1 VYRCDNGQLH
11 IFDSTQTYEFKIDP
25 GNRWVKRAKAVP
37 WGLAQERYASEFDQ
51 GNGRPAIPSRVA
63 LGALLIKEFLSCSDE
78 ETVLSIAE
86 QPYLQYF
93 VGLKEFTDK
102 PPFDPSM
109 MVHFR
114 KRFTKEFLAEI
125 NEGMCKNEAMPK
137 PEEVEEP
144 KDDDDEPHGGTL
156 IVDATCAPADV
167 KYPTDTGLLAEAI
180 RKTDAMI
187 DTLHEPLK
195 GQQPRPRTYRV
206 KSRKLFTSFVR
217 LRKPGPKMI
226 RKVKGKQ
233 LNFLR
238 RNLGFIEQMLQTGG
252 VLSDKQAKILTTIQ
266 TLFQQQNEMFIN
278 KTKRCDD
285 RIVSISQPHVR
296 PIVRGKAGTPVE
308 FGAKINMSVV
318 GGYVFVNEISYDAF
332 HEGKLL
338 ENAIIDYYTRF
349 YMLPSKILAD
359 QAFTTRENRKLC
371 KELGI
376 NLACKP
382 LGRPP
387 KDAPPVDKKDAGRRS
402 EIEGKFGTLKTRYT
416 WNRVMARL
424 PETGMAV
431 IAVAALAMNLD
442 RKAKAFLRMVFAR
455 VLGKS
460 KTLLIAT

>member
-1 VYRCDNGQLH
+1 
-11 IFDSTQTYEFKIDP
+11 
-25 GNRWVKRAKAVP
+25 
-37 WGLAQERYASEFDQ
+37 
-51 GNGRPAIPSRVA
+51 
-63 LGALLIKEFLSCSDE
+63 
-78 ETVLSIAE
+78 
-86 QPYLQYF
+86 
-93 VGLKEFTDK
+93 
-102 PPFDPSM
+102 
-109 MVHFR
+109 
-114 KRFTKEFLAEI
+114 
-125 NEGMCKNEAMPK
+125 
-137 PEEVEEP
+137 
-144 KDDDDEPHGGTL
+144 
-156 IVDATCAPADV
+156 
-167 KYPTDTGLLAEAI
+167 
-180 RKTDAMI
+180 MI
-187 DTLHEPLK
+187 DTLHEPFK
-195 GQQPRPRTYRV
+195 GTQPRPRTYRV

-238 RNLGFIEQMLQTGG
+238 RNLGFIEKMLQDGG
-252 VLSDKQAKILTTIQ
+252 QLSDRQTKLLDTIR
-266 TLFQQQNEMFIN
+266 TLYDQQKEMFIN
-278 KTKRCDD
+278 KTKRVDN

-338 ENAIIDYYTRF
+338 ENAIIDHYIRF
-349 YMLPSKILAD
+349 HMLPAKILAD

-387 KDAPPVDKKDAGRRS
+387 KDGVKIDKSDFGKRN
-402 EIEGKFGTLKTRYT
+402 EVEGKFGTLKTRYT

-424 PETGMAV
+424 PDTGTAV

-442 RKAKAFLRMVFAR
+442 RKAKAFLRVLLAR
-455 VLGKS
+455 VLGKPRS
-460 KTLLIAT
+460 LLVAA